1 MLFPGLTV
9 SISKLYSTCPWSIEK
24 TTWDGYRAQQL
35 IFVWP
40 IPEDYIKECE
50 IPSESLY
57 VLDFAMSLI
66 ACWAFRRDGE
76 PVCPSNLQA
85 MTEHAP
91 GLFAVSMFLGI
102 VALHRGRIRRTILF
116 ILSTTSAL
124 LTFQFVRCIRPIELG
139 GLAGLFILLW
149 TIHMINLLFLDGHI
163 PPEEARHLDTRLI
176 RILFDY
182 RGYARGL
189 RNVRRRQREQPE
201 VLTWLCQRFVAIICI
216 VSTFALYI
224 LVIQEALDTKQA
236 DFAPPK
242 RTILR
247 RIPEATSH
255 EIMIRIWT
263 VFDVFYSNWVILAV
277 VQHALASIRVL
288 LECDEP
294 DYFIAFHGKVTQTY
308 TIRRFWTFFWHKLT
322 ERDFAALGRLISHR
336 IAGLQPGTV
345 AARRC
350 EEFNTFLISGVVHAM
365 ITVQLGFRCGYME
378 DIVFFCLNYAAML
391 AEELVQRT
399 FSPHVGRWQNGPV
412 GRAVGFLWVYG
423 FFFWSVPKQQYPKI
437 YCGIAGSRG
446 NSGYSETYRA

>member
-1 MLFPGLTV
+1 MNIGLSSGSLLGLSLRVTFL
-9 SISKLYSTCPWSIEK
+9 KGKYL
-24 TTWDGYRAQQL
+24 
-35 IFVWP
+35 
-40 IPEDYIKECE
+40 
-50 IPSESLY
+50 SESLY

-66 ACWAFRRDGE
+66 ISWAFRRDEE

-102 VALHRGRIRRTILF
+102 VALHHGQIRRTILF

-124 LTFQFVRCIRPIELG
+124 LAFQFVRCIRPVELG

-149 TIHMINLLFLDGHI
+149 TIHMINLLFLDDLI
-163 PPEEARHLDTRLI
+163 PPEQARHLDTRLI

-189 RNVRRRQREQPE
+189 RNIRRRQREQPE
-201 VLTWLCQRFVAIICI
+201 VLPWLCERFVTIVCI

-294 DYFIAFHGKVTQTY
+294 DYFIAFHGRVTQTY

-350 EEFNTFLISGVVHAM
+350 EEFNTFLISGVVHAI

-391 AEELVQRT
+391 AEELVQQT
-399 FSPHVGRWQNGPV
+399 FSPQVRRWQNGPV

-423 FFFWSVPKQQYPKI
+423 FFFWSLPKQQYPKI

-446 NSGYSETYRA
+446 KIGYSEAYRA